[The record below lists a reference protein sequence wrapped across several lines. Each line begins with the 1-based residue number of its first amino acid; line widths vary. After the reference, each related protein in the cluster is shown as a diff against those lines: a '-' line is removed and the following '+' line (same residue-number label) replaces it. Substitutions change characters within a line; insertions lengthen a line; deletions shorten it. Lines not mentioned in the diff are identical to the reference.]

1 MSRIVYVNGDYL
13 PEEEAKISIFDRGFL
28 MADAVY
34 EVASVLD
41 GKLLD
46 YAGHE
51 ARLARSLGELEIP
64 MPASPEEILEIHRQL
79 VTRNGVEEGAV
90 YMQVTRGAADRDFAW
105 TADMTPS
112 LVLFTQ
118 AKAIVASPLAQRGSK
133 VISLDDLRWHRR
145 DIKTTQLLYAS
156 MAKMQAKA
164 AGADDAWLVEDG
176 KITEGTS
183 NNAWIVTQD
192 GVLVTRQLSN
202 DLLAGIT
209 RASLM
214 RYAAEAQI
222 SVEERAFT
230 VEEAK
235 GAAEAFVTSAS
246 AFVMPVVEID
256 GVKLGAGSPGPV
268 ATRLREIYVEE
279 SRRTA
284 I

>member
-1 MSRIVYVNGDYL
+1 MSRIVYVNGEYL

-118 AKAIVASPLAQRGSK
+118 AKAIVASPMAQRGSK

>member
-1 MSRIVYVNGDYL
+1 M
-13 PEEEAKISIFDRGFL
+13 
-28 MADAVY
+28 
-34 EVASVLD
+34 
-41 GKLLD
+41 
-46 YAGHE
+46 
-51 ARLARSLGELEIP
+51 
-64 MPASPEEILEIHRQL
+64 
-79 VTRNGVEEGAV
+79 
-90 YMQVTRGAADRDFAW
+90 
-105 TADMTPS
+105 
-112 LVLFTQ
+112 
-118 AKAIVASPLAQRGSK
+118 
-133 VISLDDLRWHRR
+133 ISLDDLRWHRR

-256 GVKLGAGSPGPV
+256 RTAVGAGTPGPV
-268 ATRLREIYVEE
+268 ATRLREIYIDEMKKAAV
-279 SRRTA
+279 
-284 I
+284 